1 MKLNVERKPASLV
14 VLDITADD
22 DEFAEA
28 ITKAYRKVSR
38 DIQLPGFRKGK
49 APRAMIERAYGRDVF
64 LREAADEVMD
74 KLYREA
80 LAQESITPV
89 GEPSVEINDLEP
101 VNFVVTVPV
110 FPVIDVKDYA
120 AVRVDAV
127 DATVEDADV
136 EEVLGRLQ
144 KAQSPWVDPEEPR
157 TPREG
162 DQVKVDYEVMV
173 GEEQFQ
179 EPITDAVFILGE
191 TNLLT
196 QLREKLEQ
204 MNIGDTETFEL
215 AFDEDDET
223 ADPSIRGKSLSYKVT
238 LNELKQRDL
247 LPLDDDFAKKVNET
261 ETLDELRQ
269 QIRDDIHQGKT
280 TDGRTGVV
288 NQIINDMAAQ
298 AEIDPPAVMVEEE
311 VDHQLNHL
319 KEDLQRSNTPWEGY
333 LRLQGKS
340 EDDIKDDLRPEAER
354 RLRNSLFLQEVAK
367 HENVEVTPDDIDA
380 EIARMAG
387 PGANSDDEAAVA
399 QAARMAQ
406 FYQSDY
412 FRQMLR
418 NELFERKLTERL
430 IEIAT
435 EGQGAVLNAY
445 VMPEPVIEAQAEV
458 VESGAEIVSDD
469 VLDAV
474 ADASIID
481 VEGTTLSSSS
491 DQADIDAPEV
501 DEVAVADS
509 AAGSFANAVEG
520 DGENTVPDGY
530 PIKGNAGSKLYH
542 VPGGGSYE
550 NTVAEWYFATEEDA
564 ENAGFRAAKR

>member
-1 MKLNVERKPASLV
+1 MH
-14 VLDITADD
+14 
-22 DEFAEA
+22 
-28 ITKAYRKVSR
+28 
-38 DIQLPGFRKGK
+38 
-49 APRAMIERAYGRDVF
+49 
-64 LREAADEVMD
+64 
-74 KLYREA
+74 
-80 LAQESITPV
+80 
-89 GEPSVEINDLEP
+89 
-101 VNFVVTVPV
+101 
-110 FPVIDVKDYA
+110 
-120 AVRVDAV
+120 
-127 DATVEDADV
+127 
-136 EEVLGRLQ
+136 
-144 KAQSPWVDPEEPR
+144 
-157 TPREG
+157 
-162 DQVKVDYEVMV
+162 
-173 GEEQFQ
+173 
-179 EPITDAVFILGE
+179 
-191 TNLLT
+191 
-196 QLREKLEQ
+196 
-204 MNIGDTETFEL
+204 IGDTETFEL
-215 AFDEDDET
+215 AFEEDDET

-238 LNELKQRDL
+238 LKELKQRDL

-280 TDGRTGVV
+280 TEGRTGVV

-367 HENVEVTPDDIDA
+367 HENIEVTPDDIES

-435 EGQGAVLNAY
+435 EGQGAVLNAF

-458 VESGAEIVSDD
+458 VESDADSVSSDD
-469 VLDAV
+469 LADAV

-481 VEGTTLSSSS
+481 VEGTTLSSPGDAAEVGAS
-491 DQADIDAPEV
+491 DVE
-501 DEVAVADS
+501 E
-509 AAGSFANAVEG
+509 AAEAESTEGGYANAVEG
-520 DGENTVPDGY
+520 DGENNVPDGY
-530 PIKGNAGSKLYH
+530 PIKGNAGSMIYH